1 MKCGTWFQPGPP
13 MSFSCIFFTYR
24 ASPLC
29 GAVGTFFPSF
39 PTEELVK
46 IETESKCRK
55 IPVILEKPAGTVAKP
70 EFWSTWGGGCFL
82 KKYIHYCKV
91 R

>member
-1 MKCGTWFQPGPP
+1 M
-13 MSFSCIFFTYR
+13 
-24 ASPLC
+24 
-29 GAVGTFFPSF
+29 GTFFPSF